1 MGGWAEGLKKALFR
15 TGITGQK
22 YKKIRRR
29 EPCRTGKEHAGREKE
44 YGREPSKTML
54 ASPRKET
61 AAGLRGQMEIM
72 LEVQKPLL
80 FWSSGR

>member
-1 MGGWAEGLKKALFR
+1 MGGWAEGLRKALFR

-44 YGREPSKTML
+44 YGRDPSKTML

-61 AAGLRGQMEIM
+61 AAGLRGLLRGQMEIM
-72 LEVQKPLL
+72 LEVQKPH
-80 FWSSGR
+80 S

>member
-1 MGGWAEGLKKALFR
+1 MGEGLRKALFR

-44 YGREPSKTML
+44 YGRDPSKTML
-54 ASPRKET
+54 ASSRKET
-61 AAGLRGQMEIM
+61 AAGLRGLLRGQMEIK
-72 LEVQKPLL
+72 LEVQKPH
-80 FWSSGR
+80 S